1 MILSGL
7 INFKFHAEL
16 DYDNLI
22 FKKGLVDLMIFVQT
36 VIKTSYIMFF
46 EVIIKSLLKKGWM
59 GLKS

>member
-22 FKKGLVDLMIFVQT
+22 FKKGLVDLMIF
-36 VIKTSYIMFF
+36 
-46 EVIIKSLLKKGWM
+46 
-59 GLKS
+59 

>member
-22 FKKGLVDLMIFVQT
+22 FKKGLVDLMIPVFVQQ
-36 VIKTSYIMFF
+36 
-46 EVIIKSLLKKGWM
+46 LLRLPTLCFSK
-59 GLKS
+59 L

>member
-22 FKKGLVDLMIFVQT
+22 FKKGLVDLMIFVQQ
-36 VIKTSYIMFF
+36 
-46 EVIIKSLLKKGWM
+46 LLKLPTLCFSK
-59 GLKS
+59 L